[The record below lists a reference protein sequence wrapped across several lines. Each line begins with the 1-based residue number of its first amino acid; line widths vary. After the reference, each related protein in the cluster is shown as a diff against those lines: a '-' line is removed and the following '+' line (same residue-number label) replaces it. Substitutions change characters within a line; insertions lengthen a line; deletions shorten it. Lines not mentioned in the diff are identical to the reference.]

1 MRFFIMDLSILLI
14 LVLIGFAQ
22 LVIGVALFY
31 IGLEIIV
38 GIPLRIILFIT
49 ETITGEVNHHKKK
62 KLERYDTQD
71 DLSRVEVKRKNN
83 YVKVESLRLHD
94 DEGRDTLH
102 KLMDKS
108 SYPFDDTF
116 LPDEDSIRRSM
127 RVY

>member
-1 MRFFIMDLSILLI
+1 M
-14 LVLIGFAQ
+14 
-22 LVIGVALFY
+22 
-31 IGLEIIV
+31 
-38 GIPLRIILFIT
+38 RIILFIS
-49 ETITGEVNHHKKK
+49 ETITGEVSNHKKK

>member
-1 MRFFIMDLSILLI
+1 MDLSILLI
-14 LVLIGFAQ
+14 LLLIGFAQ

-38 GIPLRIILFIT
+38 GIPLRIILFIA
-49 ETITGEVNHHKKK
+49 ETITGEVSNHKKK
-62 KLERYDTQD
+62 KMERYDTQD

-102 KLMDKS
+102 KLMDKC

>member
-1 MRFFIMDLSILLI
+1 MRVFIMDLSILLI
-14 LVLIGFAQ
+14 LVLVGFAE
-22 LVIGVALFY
+22 LVIGVVLFY
-31 IGLEIIV
+31 LGLEIIV
-38 GIPLRIILFIT
+38 GIPLRIVLFIT
-49 ETITGEVNHHKKK
+49 ETITGEINHRKKK

-94 DEGRDTLH
+94 DKGRDTLH

-108 SYPFDDTF
+108 SYQFDDTF

-127 RVY
+127 RPY

>member
-22 LVIGVALFY
+22 LVIGVALLY

-49 ETITGEVNHHKKK
+49 ETITGEVSNHKKK
-62 KLERYDTQD
+62 KMERYDTQD

-102 KLMDKS
+102 KLMDTS

>member
-1 MRFFIMDLSILLI
+1 MDLSILLI

-38 GIPLRIILFIT
+38 GIPLRIILFIS
-49 ETITGEVNHHKKK
+49 ETITGEVSNHKKK

-116 LPDEDSIRRSM
+116 LSDEDSIRRSM

>member
-1 MRFFIMDLSILLI
+1 MDLSILLI

-22 LVIGVALFY
+22 LVIGVALLY

-49 ETITGEVNHHKKK
+49 ETITGEVSNHKKK
-62 KLERYDTQD
+62 KMERYDTQD

-102 KLMDKS
+102 KLMDTS